1 MFTCVIH
8 YGGDFV
14 LSLRMK
20 YTSKSEACF
29 DFVDASRFSTFSL
42 CDMVQ
47 NLGLVRPFAVYWRVP
62 EAALSTAS
70 IRPLKTDHD
79 YITML
84 NNMPSNR
91 YIHIYLKPFEKEVH
105 EEEKEEHVAQEE
117 ENHENEEEEDHG
129 TDEEYYDAAEEHVHH
144 VEEVVAEEEQNQDD
158 EEEQNNTTL
167 EDENIIIEEEE
178 SGVVAEEE
186 SGAEE
191 EDIVVEE
198 EESATEEEEDYAV
211 EEEEFAAESFDVSD
225 NEYDCGRDEGCRQK
239 DGIGIRVQ
247 RNMDG
252 FGSNGVHVN
261 DKDHGPE
268 SETDK
273 SEELY
278 SEHGSDSDGP
288 RRFSIDVTILQLIY
302 EVYQLRN

>member
-1 MFTCVIH
+1 
-8 YGGDFV
+8 
-14 LSLRMK
+14 MK
-20 YTSKSEACF
+20 YFSNSEACF

-42 CDMVQ
+42 SDMVQ
-47 NLGLVRPFAVYWRVP
+47 NLGLVPPFVVYWRVP

-70 IRPLKTDHD
+70 VRPLKTDHD

-91 YIHIYLKPFEKEVH
+91 YMHIYIYTYIYIYLKPFGKEVH
-105 EEEKEEHVAQEE
+105 KEEEHVAQEE

-129 TDEEYYDAAEEHVHH
+129 TDEEYHAEE
-144 VEEVVAEEEQNQDD
+144 VAAKEEQNQDA
-158 EEEQNNTTL
+158 EEEQNNTTA
-167 EDENIIIEEEE
+167 EEENIIFEEEE
-178 SGVVAEEE
+178 SAAVAEEE

-211 EEEEFAAESFDVSD
+211 EEEESAAESFDVSD

-239 DGIGIRVQ
+239 DGIGIRVK

-252 FGSNGVHVN
+252 FGPNGVHVN

-273 SEELY
+273 SKELH
-278 SEHGSDSDGP
+278 SEHGSDSDGELSYM
-288 RRFSIDVTILQLIY
+288 FQVCELSYMFQVCEQ
-302 EVYQLRN
+302 